1 MAENEKKILIGK
13 IVIGGAVECL
23 TPLHIGGSQDS
34 LQIGGLDAPV
44 LKDPVT
50 KMPYIPGSSLKGKL
64 RSTLEY
70 TGKRNVNG
78 REESVSF
85 NRQIGTFR
93 NPVYIHCC
101 DDASLAIECEV
112 CRVFG
117 SSAYEERGDDR
128 RKGKP
133 ANFPARL
140 LVRDG
145 ELLNPEILKDELGII
160 TTEQKVENS
169 IDRVSAAANPRKIE
183 RVPQGT
189 KFLLELVYNVD
200 ALQKREEPAPSF
212 NSKHLETDL
221 NNIVSILR
229 VVEDGALGGFG
240 SRGSGKVK
248 FRIKEFD
255 GRSIA
260 FYQGKKDKMCQIVS
274 EGNEFSPEECREHL
288 SEIVKFFE
296 EEAKNAIHS

>member
-1 MAENEKKILIGK
+1 MAENDKKILVGK
-13 IVIGGAVECL
+13 VVIGGVIECL

-50 KMPYIPGSSLKGKL
+50 KISYIPGSSLKGKF
-64 RSTLEY
+64 RSTLEH
-70 TGKRNVNG
+70 TGKRRVNG
-78 REESVSF
+78 REESLSF
-85 NRQIGTFR
+85 NRNVATFR

-101 DDASLAIECEV
+101 DDAGLAIECEV

-117 SSAYEERGDDR
+117 SSAHEERGDY
-128 RKGKP
+128 KEKEKP

-145 ELLNPEILKDELGII
+145 ELLNPETLKDELGVII
-160 TTEQKVENS
+160 TEQKVENS
-169 IDRVSAAANPRKIE
+169 IDRINATANPRTIE
-183 RVPQGT
+183 RVPPGT
-189 KFLLELVYNVD
+189 EFSLELVYSVD
-200 ALQKREEPAPSF
+200 ILQKKNESAPSF
-212 NSKHLETDL
+212 NSTHLATDL
-221 NNIVSILR
+221 NNIISVLR

-248 FRIKEFD
+248 FRINEFV

-260 FYQGKKDKMCQIVS
+260 FYQGEKDRVCQIVPA
-274 EGNEFSPEECREHL
+274 EKEFSPEECRTHL
-288 SEIVKFFE
+288 SEIVEFFKK
-296 EEAKNAIHS
+296 EAENAVHS